1 MPHTCP
7 VMLFLWKIN
16 ETGVLTMQNISN
28 IGMRMWYF
36 KYDAEGLRFAKCSGG
51 DDGGEDWDIFTDLL
65 KRENKD
71 RDVISKVPF
80 MLEQDLSGKNP
91 PVFVPGYMVN
101 SSDDA
106 WKFMSKWF
114 SEVAM
119 KCPNNASPCF
129 LFSRSVI
136 DAPHLNAFTAT
147 SCADYVFGTNCFRDG
162 YSYLYRDSGTM
173 TVSLQIN
180 ENPVFSKI
188 RRKWVK
194 WSSQMQI
201 VESSPRFL
209 LVERS
214 GKYGLY
220 TLGIPSSVMTDIQ
233 RAGFIWN
240 RNYQLWFG
248 ASENVSINPVLDII
262 RRDALPDPDVLGFVP
277 EWHCHLGKVNKGGT
291 KHGMIRGL
299 LSVLFGR
306 E

>member
-129 LFSRSVI
+129 LFSGRHRC
-136 DAPHLNAFTAT
+136 AHLNAFTAHI
-147 SCADYVFGTNCFRDG
+147 VRRLRFGTNCFRTATPTSTG
-162 YSYLYRDSGTM
+162 DSGTM

-180 ENPVFSKI
+180 ENPSFSKI
-188 RRKWVK
+188 RQKMGQVVVPDADRR
-194 WSSQMQI
+194 SRH
-201 VESSPRFL
+201 PRFL
-209 LVERS
+209 ARGRS

-248 ASENVSINPVLDII
+248 ASENVSIDPVLDII

-277 EWHCHLGKVNKGGT
+277 EWHCHLGKVNKGRT